1 MIKAAVMSD
10 THNVLRPDVTE
21 ILKECDCIIHA
32 GDLSKPA
39 ILEQLNRIAPVYAVR
54 GNNDKEWAGDLP
66 QELRFSLGWMRFY
79 LVHNKK
85 DAKLG
90 EELPHA
96 VIFGH
101 SHRYLEER
109 RDGVLW
115 LNPGSC
121 GRRRFDL
128 PVTMAVLEITEDRY
142 QVKRIEFPAAS
153 KG

>member
-1 MIKAAVMSD
+1 MYK
-10 THNVLRPDVTE
+10 R
-21 ILKECDCIIHA
+21 
-32 GDLSKPA
+32 
-39 ILEQLNRIAPVYAVR
+39 QVYAVR

-109 RDGVLW
+109 KDGVLW

-142 QVKRIEFPAAS
+142 QVKRIDFPAES
-153 KG
+153 KE